1 LRENQ
6 LLIQKEPTW
15 LTNQR
20 NNQLLIWNNLIGRDD
35 RPTEKTMTTQIKIA
49 ALHLFGQHTRR
60 MEFIDN
66 EMPSGTGTG
75 SVRTKLSEEANLVI
89 MSSGNQCPSNLSRF
103 LVTINESIPAS
114 CMYRLSNSPPDIMEN
129 TIHQHYIYEHSQI
142 LIGLSKS
149 TKIKPISPSHG

>member
-103 LVTINESIPAS
+103 LVTINESIPAARVAQRICGRPDTS
-114 CMYRLSNSPPDIMEN
+114 PTAAHPRTESTLSQGED
-129 TIHQHYIYEHSQI
+129 
-142 LIGLSKS
+142 G
-149 TKIKPISPSHG
+149 GGG